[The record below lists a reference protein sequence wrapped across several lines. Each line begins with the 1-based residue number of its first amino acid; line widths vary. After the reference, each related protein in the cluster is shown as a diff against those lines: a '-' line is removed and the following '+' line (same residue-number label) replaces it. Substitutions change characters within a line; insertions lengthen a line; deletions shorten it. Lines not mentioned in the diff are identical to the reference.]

1 MTIKTVRKVILIDD
15 KKCNGCGICIPSCA
29 EGALQI
35 VGGKA
40 KLISEKYCDGLGAC
54 LAECPQG
61 AIKIEDRAA
70 EEFDEKAARQH
81 QQASKQ
87 SFEKSE
93 VSCPSSLIKDLDM
106 NKDEKLPCGC
116 ASATVREFKN
126 YEEAV
131 GTHAHQPSQLHH
143 WPVQLT
149 LVPATAPF
157 LKGADVVLAADCTAF
172 AYAGFH
178 RDFLK
183 DHALLVA
190 CPKLDDF
197 NAHLKKLTQVI
208 ANSELKSLTVVHME
222 VPCCSGLVLM
232 ARKALA
238 ASGNNISLKEIT
250 IGINGDIKSR

>member
-1 MTIKTVRKVILIDD
+1 
-15 KKCNGCGICIPSCA
+15 
-29 EGALQI
+29 
-35 VGGKA
+35 
-40 KLISEKYCDGLGAC
+40 
-54 LAECPQG
+54 
-61 AIKIEDRAA
+61 
-70 EEFDEKAARQH
+70 
-81 QQASKQ
+81 
-87 SFEKSE
+87 
-93 VSCPSSLIKDLDM
+93 
-106 NKDEKLPCGC
+106 
-116 ASATVREFKN
+116 
-126 YEEAV
+126 
-131 GTHAHQPSQLHH
+131 
-143 WPVQLT
+143 VQLT

>member
-1 MTIKTVRKVILIDD
+1 MAV
-15 KKCNGCGICIPSCA
+15 
-29 EGALQI
+29 
-35 VGGKA
+35 
-40 KLISEKYCDGLGAC
+40 
-54 LAECPQG
+54 
-61 AIKIEDRAA
+61 
-70 EEFDEKAARQH
+70 RQH
-81 QQASKQ
+81 QQTSKQ